1 MSIEARIVH
10 NELACDKIDIM
21 DIHMLDLYTDYLI
34 CSFGATT
41 ATRLSALTDGAVSH
55 DKVTRFLSS
64 ELFSSADLW
73 KLVKPTVRKIQS
85 TDGVIIIDD
94 SVEEKPYTDE
104 NELIC
109 WHFDHTKSETVKGIN
124 MVSTLYHSNGISVPV
139 AFELIKKTETVTDPK
154 TGKQKRKCPKTK
166 NEYYRQM
173 LDTCIKNEIPFR
185 YVLNDVWFSAAENMR
200 FVKLGIK
207 KDFIMPLKANRKVAT
222 SLENKK
228 TGRFV
233 SVSSLSLEENT
244 TVPIWLEG
252 VEFEMLLSKQVF
264 TNADGSIGILYLAG
278 SDTSLSAQDMQD
290 IYHKRWKVEEYHK
303 SIKSNASFAKSPT
316 KTVTTQSNHF
326 FASICAY
333 VKLAIISSAHK
344 LNHFALKG
352 KLYQS
357 ALASAYQQL
366 QELTALLDAKLV
378 RA

>member
-1 MSIEARIVH
+1 
-10 NELACDKIDIM
+10 
-21 DIHMLDLYTDYLI
+21 MLDLYSDYLI

-41 ATRLSALTDGAVSH
+41 ATGLSVLTDGAVSH
-55 DKVTRFLSS
+55 DQVSRFLGSDP
-64 ELFSSADLW
+64 FTSADLW

-85 TDGVIIIDD
+85 PDGVIIIDD

-109 WHFDHTKSETVKGIN
+109 WHFDHTKGETVKGIN
-124 MVSTLYHSNGISVPV
+124 MVSTLYYSGGISLPV
-139 AFELIKKTETVTDPK
+139 AFELIKKTETVYDSK
-154 TGKQKRKCPKTK
+154 TGKQKRKCPHTK

-173 LDTCIKNEIPFR
+173 LEACIANGIPFK

-200 FVKLGIK
+200 FVKQTIK

-222 SLENKK
+222 SRENKK
-228 TGRFV
+228 MGKYV
-233 SVSSLSLEENT
+233 SVSLLSLEENA

-264 TNADGSIGILYLAG
+264 TNADGSTGILYLVS
-278 SDTSLSAQDMQD
+278 SDTSLSAQDMRD

-316 KTVTTQSNHF
+316 KTVTTQGNHF
-326 FASICAY
+326 FASIYAY
-333 VKLAIISSAHK
+333 AKLAILSTAHR
-344 LNHFALKG
+344 LNHFAVKA
-352 KLYQS
+352 KLYRS

-366 QELTALLDAKLV
+366 QELTADMTANLAG
-378 RA
+378 A